1 LNCVPAHCTV
11 YIFSEKR
18 LKCKSHEV
26 RTSSYQNT
34 HRRRRRNKREGG
46 GEKGEEEEAVIALP
60 YPLSS
65 ASGFSIIN
73 HGES

>member
-1 LNCVPAHCTV
+1 MRK
-11 YIFSEKR
+11 EG
-18 LKCKSHEV
+18 EGEGGE
-26 RTSSYQNT
+26 
-34 HRRRRRNKREGG
+34 EGG